1 MASLALVGLPAI
13 GALLAGLL
21 RRRRRVAAFLGVV
34 LGLAAAA
41 AVASAQVLPLPGRLL
56 APAGQLVVLAT
67 FASGAF
73 AVIFVPRGA
82 DRLPLLISVLA
93 GLAAALSL
101 SLMQPAYLAA
111 VIVLAIAALQASLPG
126 IRSFGERMRG
136 PAFGAV
142 LILAGAALAIGA
154 ANTALSR
161 LAGLGF
167 VLGLA
172 ATLGIA
178 PYARPLD
185 PREPPPASSI
195 AWLGFLGPSL
205 LALLAIRLLPLVPG
219 AGGAAFGALLLG
231 LGIFNA
237 AVGAVGGIVSREP
250 ADRWR
255 HSFLADWGLVLVA
268 LGMLNPSAV
277 EAAFFFLLAIL
288 LLRLPLYLLARPAL
302 VRGVVP
308 SGGALNLIAAVALAG
323 GAPFTAFVARILLVR
338 GTVTIAWPLTALLI
352 LVLLAW
358 LPASVRLV
366 ETLDMRDPRTRR
378 GVLVVLILNLAIGLF
393 PAPLL
398 SAVAL
403 TFQ

>member
-1 MASLALVGLPAI
+1 MASLALIGLPAF

-21 RRRRRVAAFLGVV
+21 RRRRRMAGFVGVV
-34 LGLAAAA
+34 LGVAAAA
-41 AVASAQVLPLPGRLL
+41 AVASAQLLPLPGRLL
-56 APAGQLVVLAT
+56 SPAGQLVLLAT

-73 AVIFVPRGA
+73 AVVFAPRGA

-93 GLAAALSL
+93 GLAAVLSL
-101 SLMQPAYLAA
+101 SVMQPAYLAA
-111 VIVLAIAALQASLPG
+111 VIVLAIAAVQASLPG

-142 LILAGAALAIGA
+142 LILAGAAFAIGA
-154 ANTALSR
+154 ASTALSR
-161 LAGLGF
+161 LAGIGF
-167 VLGLA
+167 VLGTA
-172 ATLGIA
+172 VTVGIA

-205 LALLAIRLLPLVPG
+205 LALLATRLLPLVPD
-219 AGGAAFGALLLG
+219 AGGAAFGALLVA

-237 AVGAVGGIVSREP
+237 GVGALGAILSREP

-255 HSFLADWGLVLVA
+255 LSFLADWGLVLVA
-268 LGMLNPSAV
+268 LGTLNSAAL
-277 EAAFFFLLAIL
+277 EAAFLFLLSIL

-302 VRGVVP
+302 VRGASP

-323 GAPFTAFVARILLVR
+323 GAPFTAFAARILLVR

-352 LVLLAW
+352 LLLLAW

-366 ETLDMRDPRTRR
+366 ETVDLHEARTRR

-398 SAVAL
+398 NAVAQ
-403 TFQ
+403 TFR